1 MDKQIIVAAA
11 KVFGVAE
18 EVIAD
23 HVQELEKAPI
33 TLVEYSEFLKG
44 ERKHEYDARREN
56 IGVYTGEIKTL
67 VKGLKAIGGQSVAGL
82 TPWEII
88 FTYFKQIT
96 PDLMSKMEQENISK
110 AEERRDVEELPVVT
124 EETTPNT
131 ETVTDEVT
139 KMVEDTPVVTEDH
152 VREEAITPTVNE
164 PVKEESTPKWESD
177 IVSCDNINEQGTA
190 KCTTNSEVHEMADN
204 TNLTDIAKQIVNG
217 NQEATTEAPKAA
229 AKTSSKPQKLDKDL
243 QADIAAAFTDTDAR
257 YAYVRNNHI
266 MSMIATAKSVKD
278 RLVVATGIK
287 GVLADAG
294 AAADTGKVIAEK
306 LSNKM
311 LGHVKKITGDKNMTE
326 EKWIN
331 LPDDQKYAN
340 CVTDD
345 DKLMAQFITDAI
357 KEARADNA
365 KQFDLIAPVESNVAF
380 KGLKVGTM
388 PVSKDAL
395 TTLLVDN
402 TPGALF
408 GEGMVDEGLQYT
420 EDGKNKDK
428 LVQVSLTV
436 RQVNPNNTK
445 QTNEIVTTGNGK
457 KSVTVAQLK
466 GRKALQKDG
475 KVEYIFPEV
484 NKGATRNASLL
495 VALGGKPATFK
506 YYKRGEDGQILQ
518 VGKEGEKHPA
528 TATASLKGVGK
539 VFEVVKEMAAG
550 LAGDRTPKQAHEYWG
565 LTYKAVKDENQALSL
580 NFDESPVF
588 AALTVAG
595 VAESMKDAKSKT
607 ALQIAD
613 LIKSKGAAEASAA
626 GASLSI

>member
-18 EVIAD
+18 EVIAS

-33 TLVEYSEFLKG
+33 ALVEYPEFLKG

-67 VKGLKAIGGQSVAGL
+67 VKGLKSIGGQSVAGL

-110 AEERRDVEELPVVT
+110 AEERRDVEESPVVT

-131 ETVTDEVT
+131 IEVPDERHDER
-139 KMVEDTPVVTEDH
+139 VEETPVVMEDH
-152 VREEAITPTVNE
+152 VREEAITPTMNE

-190 KCTTNSEVHEMADN
+190 KCTTNSEVHEMADT
-204 TNLTDIAKQIVNG
+204 TNLTDIAKSIVAG
-217 NQEATTEAPKAA
+217 NQEATTEAPK
-229 AKTSSKPQKLDKDL
+229 KTSAKPQKLDKEL

-266 MSMIATAKSVKD
+266 VGMIATAKSVKD

-294 AAADTGKVIAEK
+294 AAADAAKVITEK
-306 LSNKM
+306 LNNKM
-311 LGHVKKITGDKNMTE
+311 LGHVKKITGDKNMTV
-326 EKWIN
+326 EKWTA

-340 CVTDD
+340 CVTED
-345 DKLMAQFITDAI
+345 DKIMAQFITDAI
-357 KEARADNA
+357 KEAMADNA

-380 KGLKVGTM
+380 KGLKVGSM

-420 EDGKNKDK
+420 PVGKDKEK

-475 KVEYIFPEV
+475 KIEYIFPEV

-495 VALGGKPATFK
+495 VELAGKPATFK
-506 YYKRGEDGQILQ
+506 YFKRDENGNKIQ
-518 VGKEGEKHPA
+518 VGKEGEKHDA

-626 GASLSI
+626 GAALNI

>member
-18 EVIAD
+18 EVIAS

-33 TLVEYSEFLKG
+33 ALVEYPEFLKG

-67 VKGLKAIGGQSVAGL
+67 VKGLKTIGGQSVAGL

-124 EETTPNT
+124 EETTLNT

-139 KMVEDTPVVTEDH
+139 SKVEDTPVVAEDH

-190 KCTTNSEVHEMADN
+190 KCTTNSEVHEMADT
-204 TNLTDIAKQIVNG
+204 TNLTDIAKQIVAG
-217 NQEATTEAPKAA
+217 NEGATTEAPKT
-229 AKTSSKPQKLDKDL
+229 KTSSKPQKLDKEL

-266 MSMIATAKSVKD
+266 VGMIATAKSVKD

-294 AAADTGKVIAEK
+294 AAADAAKVITEK
-306 LSNKM
+306 LNNKM
-311 LGHVKKITGDKNMTE
+311 LGHVKKITGDKNMTV
-326 EKWIN
+326 EKWTA

-340 CVTDD
+340 CVTED
-345 DKLMAQFITDAI
+345 DKIMAQFITDAI
-357 KEARADNA
+357 KEAMADNA

-380 KGLKVGTM
+380 KGLKVGSM

-420 EDGKNKDK
+420 PIGKDKDK

-475 KVEYIFPEV
+475 KIEYIFPEV

-495 VALGGKPATFK
+495 VELAGKPATFK
-506 YYKRGEDGQILQ
+506 YFKRDENGNKIQ
-518 VGKEGEKHPA
+518 VGKEGEKHDA

-626 GASLSI
+626 GAALNI

>member
-18 EVIAD
+18 EVIAS

-33 TLVEYSEFLKG
+33 ALVEYPEFLKG

-67 VKGLKAIGGQSVAGL
+67 VKGLKTIGGQSVAGL

-110 AEERRDVEELPVVT
+110 AEERRDVEESPVVT
-124 EETTPNT
+124 EETTPNKI
-131 ETVTDEVT
+131 EMPDERHAER
-139 KMVEDTPVVTEDH
+139 VEETPVVTEDH

-164 PVKEESTPKWESD
+164 PAKEESTPKWESD

-190 KCTTNSEVHEMADN
+190 KCTTNSEVHEMADT
-204 TNLTDIAKQIVNG
+204 TNLTDIAKQIVAG
-217 NQEATTEAPKAA
+217 NEGATTEAPKT
-229 AKTSSKPQKLDKDL
+229 KTSSKPQKLDKEL

-266 MSMIATAKSVKD
+266 VGMIATAKSVKD

-294 AAADTGKVIAEK
+294 AAADAAKVITEK
-306 LSNKM
+306 LNNKM
-311 LGHVKKITGDKNMTE
+311 LGHVKKITGDKNMTV
-326 EKWIN
+326 EKWTA

-340 CVTDD
+340 CVTED
-345 DKLMAQFITDAI
+345 DKIMAQFITDAI
-357 KEARADNA
+357 KEAMADNA

-380 KGLKVGTM
+380 KGLKVGSM

-420 EDGKNKDK
+420 PVGKDKDK

-475 KVEYIFPEV
+475 KIEYIFPEV

-495 VALGGKPATFK
+495 VELAGKPATFK
-506 YYKRGEDGQILQ
+506 YFKRDENGNKIQ
-518 VGKEGEKHPA
+518 VGKEGEKHDA

-626 GASLSI
+626 GAALNI